1 MPSHDL
7 PDTGTLVSAMLD
19 LGTMVINSDTDTEA
33 TMKRHNTGSVES
45 GKKYRPLF
53 LDHFDKKEA
62 PEIGKVILLL
72 LLRYLG
78 TRNTRRCKKKT
89 NINRIKLCCR
99 RATDRWWERRIRRT
113 RANWSYKVQPPNLRG
128 FKVICSYSCRIRYLI
143 PRRNSLTTTSPSFRM
158 SSRNVISTS

>member
-1 MPSHDL
+1 MKPLPEDSRTLVPSHDL

-62 PEIGKVILLL
+62 PEIGKVILL
-72 LLRYLG
+72 RCLG
-78 TRNTRRCKKKT
+78 TRDTRRAKNKYQ
-89 NINRIKLCCR
+89 
-99 RATDRWWERRIRRT
+99 
-113 RANWSYKVQPPNLRG
+113 SY
-128 FKVICSYSCRIRYLI
+128 
-143 PRRNSLTTTSPSFRM
+143 
-158 SSRNVISTS
+158 

>member
-1 MPSHDL
+1 MNIYCFFCKDDEDCSGTMKPLPEDSRTLVPSHDL

-62 PEIGKVILLL
+62 PEIGKVIIVMLL
-72 LLRYLG
+72 
-78 TRNTRRCKKKT
+78 
-89 NINRIKLCCR
+89 
-99 RATDRWWERRIRRT
+99 
-113 RANWSYKVQPPNLRG
+113 
-128 FKVICSYSCRIRYLI
+128 
-143 PRRNSLTTTSPSFRM
+143 
-158 SSRNVISTS
+158 